1 MSSDTS
7 LYPWWKGELEIFNF
21 IIEEA
26 NNNNSMWCPKKQA
39 TTVLVI

>member
-26 NNNNSMWCPKKQA
+26 NNNSMWCPKKQA

>member
-21 IIEEA
+21 IIEED
-26 NNNNSMWCPKKQA
+26 NNNSMWCPKKQA